1 MLAAALPSA
10 RSGVVERVVA
20 EVGSVGRRVRRL
32 RRARGLSQDELA
44 TAAGVSRQAVG
55 ALEAG
60 RHLPRVDAALRIA
73 RALGTTVEDLL
84 AVGPPVATPVLAG
97 DVPGDGSPVR
107 AVRVGEH
114 TVVVPL
120 AAASDG
126 EAWAVPDAVVRDGRV
141 EVLEDAD
148 LDGFVVAGCDPALG
162 LLAGLGP
169 TRGAGRIV
177 AVLASSA
184 AARLAL
190 TTGRAHAAVVHD
202 RRPPAPRQPDRLH
215 RLALATWRTGVA
227 APRGETAVID
237 RALGGVGPVVQ
248 RDAGA
253 AAQVAFER
261 ALAAD
266 GHTPPPGPI
275 ATGHLDAARRAAEH
289 GCAAVTIE
297 PVALALG
304 LAFHPL
310 ETHAVELWIDAGAVD
325 HPGAQVLGELV
336 ASARLRGRLAVL
348 PGYELGGAA

>member
-1 MLAAALPSA
+1 MLAAALPSGQ
-10 RSGVVERVVA
+10 RGSGADVVA

-44 TAAGVSRQAVG
+44 ARAEVSRQAVG

-84 AVGPPVATPVLAG
+84 AVGPPTATPVLAG
-97 DVPGDGSPVR
+97 DVPADGSPVR
-107 AVRVGEH
+107 AVRVGDH

-120 AAASDG
+120 PAAADG
-126 EAWAVPDAVVRDGRV
+126 EAWSVPDAVVRDGRV
-141 EVLEDAD
+141 EVLDDAD
-148 LDGFVVAGCDPALG
+148 LEGFVVAGCDPALG

-169 TRGAGRIV
+169 PRGAGRIV

-202 RRPPAPRQPDRLH
+202 RQPPIPREPDRLH
-215 RLALATWRTGVA
+215 RLPLATWRTGLA
-227 APRGETAVID
+227 APADDAVAIV
-237 RALGGVGPVVQ
+237 RALEGTGPVVQ
-248 RDAGA
+248 RDPGA
-253 AAQVAFER
+253 AAQVAYER
-261 ALAAD
+261 ALAAE
-266 GHTPPPGPI
+266 GHARPAGPV

-289 GCAAVTIE
+289 GVAAVTIE

-304 LAFHPL
+304 LTFHPI